1 MKVTVDLFHRNGR
14 WEETVEYMV
23 PLEFQ
28 QEIPG
33 KPLTYYFKSWL
44 TKRLVEDKGN
54 RIAVA
59 SKEANVNIQ
68 SLLDGPLMV
77 I

>member
-1 MKVTVDLFHRNGR
+1 MKVTVDLFQRNGR

-33 KPLTYYFKSWL
+33 KPVTYHFKRWL
-44 TKRLVEDKGN
+44 TKRLTEDKGN
-54 RIAVA
+54 LIAVA
-59 SKEANVNIQ
+59 SKEANVSIK

>member
-1 MKVTVDLFHRNGR
+1 MKVTVDLFHRSGR

-33 KPLTYYFKSWL
+33 KPTTYHFKKWL
-44 TKRLVEDKGN
+44 TKRVTEDKGN

-59 SKEANVNIQ
+59 SKEANVSIQ